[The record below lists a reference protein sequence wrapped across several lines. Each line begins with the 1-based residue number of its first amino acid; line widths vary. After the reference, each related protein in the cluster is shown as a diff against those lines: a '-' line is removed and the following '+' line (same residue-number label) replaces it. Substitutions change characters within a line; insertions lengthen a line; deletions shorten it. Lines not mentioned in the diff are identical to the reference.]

1 MNKKQL
7 LWAWLLA
14 LMLPATLSAQTW
26 TASAPADGGTY
37 YLYSVSEN
45 KFLAAGTTFG
55 TRASLT
61 AQGGIPVTL
70 TAVDA
75 ANGIYSISSAPT
87 FEGRFLG
94 VGTNDTEGYLDVQS
108 GATNYSDWKFIPVD
122 GQADCYLIQ
131 SVKTSKY
138 MVAHASKGDRT
149 SVTSTST
156 PTTRKGY
163 WKLVTP
169 AELIANLSNATA
181 DNPIDATFA
190 VLNHSFA
197 ASSASKPR
205 WTYDRYQAW
214 GGTDNNKCVEQWNN
228 TFDMYQTITGLPNGV
243 YKLRCQGFY
252 RMGGGG
258 NDATAAA
265 AARTNGTEVLNAKY
279 YINTTEGSLKSIFD
293 YSRSG
298 SHNTTYNSSAA
309 YSVNGSNV
317 YVPSTLNRAS
327 ECFEAGEYWNED
339 IQAIVTDGTITIGF
353 RKTATSSNDWA
364 AYDNVVLTYYG
375 VDMTAMLSQAKLNW
389 ASKYEAIVSQATDRS
404 AYDAVIAA
412 ADSYCTTEEKLAEY
426 DGIVWQAVCDLLTN
440 GTPANGSGQFDITSL
455 VENPTF
461 DTSVAG
467 WDVTGTAGINATYGV
482 AEFFNQPDVSLTQ
495 TLANMPAGTYTLK
508 AQAFYR
514 STAWRDATYYYRQGT
529 DVVKANFLLGNQS
542 VPVCN
547 IYDQSRY
554 QPAYLSGNA
563 GGSNQKMAPDSMHG
577 ASAAF
582 DIGQYWNLLSTTTD
596 AAGNLTFGLN
606 IVGGLENDW
615 MCFDNFRLYYGAAA
629 AVVDLTSAMPTE
641 DTQASTVTTGI
652 TLTAGD
658 YNKVCLPFDLDAAQ
672 TAAAFSAAYTLGGVT
687 ADGVAQ
693 LVPAYTIEAGRA
705 YFVTVDATKSLAIDS
720 PVRIRV
726 AQPDSIPVMWEGAA
740 TVSKFDGFTFDVNLS
755 DGYSITSYA
764 PVDLQNMAFT
774 VNQENWRVRRF
785 LNEFTYDENTASK
798 IRAYNVGYPVSLDQ
812 PHSVFIPVPQNNAV
826 LTVTVSKNADY
837 SEAETFSFAAGTT
850 LCEVPNLIP
859 QNTYYYKVEAGGS
872 VITKGQFTTEG
883 RIRMIKANSGI
894 NIRDLGGWETL
905 DGNHLRYGKIFRG
918 AELNYGTP
926 VSAADLAELRRLG
939 IGAELDF
946 RYTPDTN
953 NETPAVS
960 ALGNDAPYL
969 FLDQTYADASPTNF
983 ISDKDIYR
991 QAFQLNLEQLRSGV
1005 ATYFHCRIGADR
1017 TGSYALLVEGLCGV
1031 TLDQFAKDYE
1041 LTTFSKSGTR
1051 EWNQP
1056 GYNLLGKLEDINA
1069 FPGNTLQQKF
1079 FYYMNHELGIPAAD
1093 LFEFIELMVE
1103 GDNKKSLTNSDLA
1116 FATANGSYLQ
1126 SADGVAAICANG
1138 STIVSGAK
1146 ARLSDGTTPTDI
1158 DMSIDAITLSFGEMT
1173 LEAGKDYTLTI
1184 PAGAIEKDGV
1194 ENAAE
1199 VTLSFHT
1206 PYIFDGIYYLYSQ
1219 SADGF
1224 LSAGN
1229 DFGTSACVDRY
1240 GLPLRWTVDNE
1251 GRGTFQYLPSQLYL
1265 YGPNWV
1271 YVNGEAS
1278 EAVQFEVDRSTVE
1291 GFEGYQLRNIAQE
1304 TGHQHLYT
1312 RLRTAAN
1319 YATQYGRVA
1328 ANGNL
1333 AEGGNCDNV
1342 EWTVWQFYTPAQQQA
1357 KLAAD
1362 REAET
1367 LRAVAAA
1374 GIAAESVADFD
1385 QQLDEHF
1392 TATPLTNVIATHA
1405 SGGWTAGSTWNTQDD
1420 HFTYLNVY
1428 NTGSYG
1434 GEIYEKNGYL
1444 EQAVTVPHPGLYR
1457 IDLHALMRQARRAY
1471 CFDLGHQ
1478 GIEPS
1483 TAYIEANGYRA
1494 QIPAWYS
1501 DCTEDKK
1508 PDNVTETQELFAAG
1522 KYALSLY
1529 TYVADDCK
1537 LTLRIAAES
1546 LAQMQWCIFSDPTLT
1561 ALVPAVTISEDATE
1575 APAACNYAN
1584 ATLTRTLQPG
1594 IWNNFSVPFDLSA
1607 DQIAASDLAGATIYG
1622 FASSDATT
1630 ITFATVTA
1638 IEAGKPYLVR
1648 LADTQTEN
1656 VVNPTFAGV
1665 TVVSAEGETQ
1675 GEDGTVQFVGQIYN
1689 KPLAGVA
1696 DACYLSTAT
1705 QKLKKLSAG
1714 GAIKGM
1720 RCYFIVPG
1728 ASTTAAGIKL
1738 IFDTPTGIEEVET
1751 TNNEVHSTDVVYDL
1765 QGRRVATPAKGI
1777 YIVNGKKVYVK

>member
-26 TASAPADGGTY
+26 TASAPADGTF
-37 YLYSVSEN
+37 YLYNVGRQGFVYGGN
-45 KFLAAGTTFG
+45 DYD

-61 AQGGIPVTL
+61 QKGGVAFTL
-70 TAVDA
+70 A
-75 ANGIYSISSAPT
+75 ASG
-87 FEGRFLG
+87 EGYNITSTVYQNLFLG
-94 VGTNDTEGYLDVQS
+94 GDGYVDKVS
-108 GATNYSDWKFIPVD
+108 TSSKAKPWKFIPVSGMENTYMMQTTMD
-122 GQADCYLIQ
+122 
-131 SVKTSKY
+131 SKY
-138 MVAHASKGDRT
+138 LVAHATDVSKT
-149 SVTSTST
+149 SVTSTQ
-156 PTTRKGY
+156 PTNEMGY
-163 WKLVTP
+163 WRLVSR
-169 AELIANLSNATA
+169 ADYIAGMSAA
-181 DNPIDATFA
+181 DGDHPVDATLLIQDPYFGRVTEITSWWQGSPA
-190 VLNHSFA
+190 H
-197 ASSASKPR
+197 
-205 WTYDRYQAW
+205 
-214 GGTDNNKCVEQWNN
+214 GGNDSQTGNFCAEKWNT
-228 TFDMYQTITGLPNGV
+228 TFDVYQVLTDLPNGI
-243 YKLRCQGFY
+243 YEMYCQGFY
-252 RMGGGG
+252 RVGDGT
-258 NDATAAA
+258 NDPSKAA
-265 AARTNGTEVLNAKY
+265 AARAAGNEVLNAKY
-279 YINTTEGSLKSIFD
+279 YVNDVEGTLMSIFE
-293 YSRSG
+293 YSGHATQNS
-298 SHNTTYNSSAA
+298 TYTESTAR
-309 YSVNGSNV
+309 VINGENY
-317 YVPSTLNRAS
+317 YVPTNMSRAAM
-327 ECFEAGEYWNED
+327 CFKIGEYVNTP
-339 IQAIVTDGTITIGF
+339 IRVVVTDGTLRVGVKKTVVNSADWTIF
-353 RKTATSSNDWA
+353 
-364 AYDNVVLTYYG
+364 DNFVLTYYG

-467 WDVTGTAGINATYGV
+467 WDVAGTAGINATYGV
-482 AEFFNQPDVSLTQ
+482 AEFFNQTDVSLTQ

-563 GGSNQKMAPDSMHG
+563 GGSNQKMTPDTMHG

-596 AAGNLTFGLN
+596 AAGNLTLGLN
-606 IVGGLENDW
+606 IVGGLANDW

-641 DTQASTVTTGI
+641 DTQASTVTTDI
-652 TLTAGD
+652 TLTAGN
-658 YNKVCLPFDLDAAQ
+658 YNKVCLPFDLDATQ

-687 ADGVAQ
+687 AGGVAQ

-740 TVSKFDGFTFDVNLS
+740 TVGKFDGFTFDVNLS

-812 PHSVFIPVPQNNAV
+812 PHSVFIPVPQNSAV
-826 LTVTVSKNADY
+826 LTLTVSTSSDY
-837 SEAETFSFAAGTT
+837 SVDAETFSFAAGTT

-953 NETPAVS
+953 DETPTVS
-960 ALGNDAPYL
+960 ALGNDVPYL
-969 FLDQTYADASPTNF
+969 FFDQTYADASPTNY

-1017 TGSYALLVEGLCGV
+1017 TGAYALLVEGLCGV

-1051 EWNQP
+1051 EWNQS
-1056 GYNLLGKLEDINA
+1056 GFNLLGKLEDINA

-1079 FYYMNHELGIPAAD
+1079 FYYMNHELDIPAAD
-1093 LFEFIELMVE
+1093 LFDFIELMVE
-1103 GDNKKSLTNSDLA
+1103 GDNEKSLLNSDLA
-1116 FATANGSYLQ
+1116 FATANGLYLQ
-1126 SADGVAAICANG
+1126 SLDGVAAICANG

-1146 ARLSDGTTPTDI
+1146 AQLSDGTTTTDI

-1184 PAGAIEKDGV
+1184 PQGAIQKDGV

-1199 VTLSFHT
+1199 AVLTFHT
-1206 PYIFDGIYYLYSQ
+1206 PYIFDGVYYLYSPYY
-1219 SADGF
+1219 DGF
-1224 LSAGN
+1224 ISGGQAY
-1229 DFGTSACVDRY
+1229 GTSVVVDNYGMPFEWKVDRNTGY
-1240 GLPLRWTVDNE
+1240 SKIRFISSD
-1251 GRGTFQYLPSQLYL
+1251 LYL

-1271 YVNGEAS
+1271 FIDGLSDDARIYDVLPSTDAQLSGYYLH
-1278 EAVQFEVDRSTVE
+1278 DR
-1291 GFEGYQLRNIAQE
+1291 GLDDGY
-1304 TGHQHLYT
+1304 LYT
-1312 RLRTAAN
+1312 RKPDKSN
-1319 YATQYGRVA
+1319 
-1328 ANGNL
+1328 
-1333 AEGGNCDNV
+1333 
-1342 EWTVWQFYTPAQQQA
+1342 P
-1357 KLAAD
+1357 
-1362 REAET
+1362 
-1367 LRAVAAA
+1367 RAVASNGSYEDRGTDCCTWQFWTKAERDAKVNGYPAQNIETVIAASGINATATTFATVLDTDYTSIDRSSAVGTTSFGNGVGNWTFTSTSTTDGYPDYNNREGNAYGRCYETTGVHTLTIPAANVPAGIYKVELGAFERHTNEAIDTRMWNDGFTDPVSAYLAANDEQVPFMSWYQMNQNADANGQTAVYVGQSLTQQAAFIAA
-1374 GIAAESVADFD
+1374 GYADICLYIY
-1385 QQLDEHF
+1385 LD
-1392 TATPLTNVIATHA
+1392 
-1405 SGGWTAGSTWNTQDD
+1405 
-1420 HFTYLNVY
+1420 
-1428 NTGSYG
+1428 
-1434 GEIYEKNGYL
+1434 GE
-1444 EQAVTVPHPGLYR
+1444 T
-1457 IDLHALMRQARRAY
+1457 D
-1471 CFDLGHQ
+1471 
-1478 GIEPS
+1478 
-1483 TAYIEANGYRA
+1483 
-1494 QIPAWYS
+1494 
-1501 DCTEDKK
+1501 
-1508 PDNVTETQELFAAG
+1508 
-1522 KYALSLY
+1522 
-1529 TYVADDCK
+1529 
-1537 LTLRIAAES
+1537 LTLKIA
-1546 LAQMQWCIFSDPTLT
+1546 DPNRVWNGSAHYVVFNNLRLT
-1561 ALVPAVTISEDATE
+1561 HYVPKVTISENATE

-1584 ATLTRTLQPG
+1584 ATLERTLQPE

-1630 ITFATVTA
+1630 ITFETVDA

-1648 LADTQTEN
+1648 LADSQTEN
-1656 VVNPTFAGV
+1656 VANPTFAGV
-1665 TVVSAEGETQ
+1665 SIVATEGETV
-1675 GEDGTVQFVGQIYN
+1675 GTEGNVQFVGQIYN

-1696 DACYLSTAT
+1696 DVCYLSTAT
-1705 QKLKKLSAG
+1705 QKLKKLSATG
-1714 GAIKGM
+1714 SIKGL

-1728 ASTTAAGIKL
+1728 ASTTVAGIKL

>member
-26 TASAPADGGTY
+26 TASAPADGTF
-37 YLYSVSEN
+37 YLYNVGRQGFVYGGNDHDTRVSLTQ
-45 KFLAAGTTFG
+45 KGGVAFTLAASGEGYNITSTVYQNLF
-55 TRASLT
+55 L
-61 AQGGIPVTL
+61 GGDGY
-70 TAVDA
+70 VDKL
-75 ANGIYSISSAPT
+75 STSSSAKP
-87 FEGRFLG
+87 
-94 VGTNDTEGYLDVQS
+94 
-108 GATNYSDWKFIPVD
+108 WKFIPVSGMGNTFMMQTTKD
-122 GQADCYLIQ
+122 
-131 SVKTSKY
+131 SKY
-138 MVAHASKGDRT
+138 LVAHATDVTKT
-149 SVTSTST
+149 SVTSTQ
-156 PTTRKGY
+156 PTDDMGY
-163 WKLVTP
+163 WRLVSR
-169 AELIANLSNATA
+169 ADYIAGMAKADA
-181 DNPIDATFA
+181 DNPVDATKLFQNPYIGR
-190 VLNHSFA
+190 VTD
-197 ASSASKPR
+197 ASCWQGSPAFNGVDGNWCFEKYN
-205 WTYDRYQAW
+205 T
-214 GGTDNNKCVEQWNN
+214 
-228 TFDMYQTITGLPNGV
+228 TFDVYQEIEGVPNGI
-243 YKLRCQGFY
+243 YTLKCQGFY
-252 RMGGGG
+252 RMGS
-258 NDATAAA
+258 
-265 AARTNGTEVLNAKY
+265 RTNAANNRNAGTEALNAKY
-279 YINTTEGSLKSIFD
+279 YINTAEGSLKSIFD
-293 YSRSG
+293 YSQAKAFADG
-298 SHNTTYNSSAA
+298 YNENAA
-309 YSVNGSNV
+309 YTVNDTAYYLPN
-317 YVPSTLNRAS
+317 THAQAANNCRKD
-327 ECFEAGEYWNED
+327 EYWND
-339 IQAIVTDGTITIGF
+339 PIRVVVTDGKLRIGVKKTVAVGSDWTIF
-353 RKTATSSNDWA
+353 
-364 AYDNVVLTYYG
+364 DNFVVTYYG
-375 VDMTAMLSQAKLNW
+375 VDMTAMVTQALASW
-389 ASKYEAIVSQATDRS
+389 HSKYDVIANQALDHS
-404 AYDAVIAA
+404 AYDAVLDEATVTA
-412 ADSYCTTEEKLAEY
+412 YCTTEEKLAEY
-426 DGIVWQAVCDLLTN
+426 DGIVWQTVCNLLTN

-514 STAWRDATYYYRQGT
+514 STAWPDATYYYRQGT

-563 GGSNQKMAPDSMHG
+563 GGSNQKMAPNSMHG

-740 TVSKFDGFTFDVNLS
+740 TVGKFDGFTFDVNLS

-969 FLDQTYADASPTNF
+969 FFDQTYADASPTNF

-1103 GDNKKSLTNSDLA
+1103 GDNEKSLTNSDLA

-1146 ARLSDGTTPTDI
+1146 ARLSDGTTTTDI

-1184 PAGAIEKDGV
+1184 PAGAIEKGD
-1194 ENAAE
+1194 EKNAEA

-1251 GRGTFQYLPSQLYL
+1251 GHGTFQYLPSQLYL

-1278 EAVQFEVDRSTVE
+1278 EAVQFEVDRSAVE

-1385 QQLDEHF
+1385 QQLAERF
-1392 TATPLTNVIATHA
+1392 TATTLTNVIATHA

-1420 HFTYLNVY
+1420 RLTYLNVY

-1434 GEIYEKNGYL
+1434 GEIYEKNCYL
-1444 EQAVTVPHPGLYR
+1444 EQTVTVPHPGLYR

-1508 PDNVTETQELFAAG
+1508 PDNVTETQELFDAG

-1561 ALVPAVTISEDATE
+1561 ALVPKVTISENATK
-1575 APAACNYAN
+1575 APAACDYAN
-1584 ATLTRTLQPG
+1584 VTLERTLQPE
-1594 IWNNFSVPFDLSA
+1594 IWNNFSVPFDLTA
-1607 DQIAASDLAGATIYG
+1607 DQISNSALAGATIYG
-1622 FASSDATT
+1622 FKQSDTEN
-1630 ITFATVTA
+1630 ITFQTVTA

-1656 VVNPTFAGV
+1656 VVNPAFAGV
-1665 TVVSAEGETQ
+1665 SIVSAEGETQ
-1675 GEDGTVQFVGQIYN
+1675 GNEGSVQFVGQIYN

-1696 DACYLSTAT
+1696 DVCYLSTAT
-1705 QKLKKLSAG
+1705 QKLKKLSAD
-1714 GAIKGM
+1714 GAIKGL

-1738 IFDTPTGIEEVET
+1738 IFDTPTGIEELET

>member
-37 YLYSVSEN
+37 YLYNVGREAFMYGHN
-45 KFLAAGTTFG
+45 DWD

-61 AQGGIPVTL
+61 KDGGIPFTL
-70 TAVDA
+70 VSSGDA
-75 ANGIYSISSAPT
+75 YYLSSAPT
-87 FEGRFLG
+87 YPNLFLG
-94 VGTNDTEGYLDVQS
+94 
-108 GATNYSDWKFIPVD
+108 SDGWVD
-122 GQADCYLIQ
+122 KANT
-131 SVKTSKY
+131 SSKY
-138 MVAHASKGDRT
+138 AAWTFTPVTGMENTYTLRNSVDNNYIVAHASDATKT
-149 SVTSTST
+149 SMTATA
-156 PTTRKGY
+156 PTTNMGY
-163 WKLVTP
+163 WRLVSKADYIAGM
-169 AELIANLSNATA
+169 AEADA
-181 DNPIDATFA
+181 DNPVDATKLFQNPYIGR
-190 VLNHSFA
+190 VTD
-197 ASSASKPR
+197 ASC
-205 WTYDRYQAW
+205 WQ
-214 GGTDNNKCVEQWNN
+214 GGPGFNGVNDNWCFEKYNT
-228 TFDMYQTITGLPNGV
+228 TFDVYQEIEGVPNGI
-243 YKLRCQGFY
+243 YTLKCQGFY
-252 RMGGGG
+252 RMGGRT
-258 NDATAAA
+258 DATNRRNA
-265 AARTNGTEVLNAKY
+265 GEEVLNAKY
-279 YINTTEGSLKSIFD
+279 YINTAEGSLKSIFD
-293 YSRSG
+293 YSRATAFADG
-298 SHNTTYNSSAA
+298 YNENRA
-309 YSVNGSNV
+309 YTVNGTAYYLPN
-317 YVPSTLNRAS
+317 THAQAANNCRKD
-327 ECFEAGEYWNED
+327 EYWND
-339 IQAIVTDGTITIGF
+339 PIRVVVTDGKLRIGVKKTVAVGSDWTIF
-353 RKTATSSNDWA
+353 
-364 AYDNVVLTYYG
+364 DNFVVTYYG

-426 DGIVWQAVCDLLTN
+426 DGIVWQTVCDLLTN

-629 AVVDLTSAMPTE
+629 AVVDLTSAIPTE

-705 YFVTVDATKSLAIDS
+705 YFVTVDATKLLAIDS

-740 TVSKFDGFTFDVNLS
+740 TVGTFDGFTFDVNLS
-755 DGYSITSYA
+755 DGYSITSYE

-953 NETPAVS
+953 NETPTVS

-969 FLDQTYADASPTNF
+969 FFDQTYADASPTNF

-1103 GDNKKSLTNSDLA
+1103 GDNKKSLTNADLA
-1116 FATANGSYLQ
+1116 FGNTAGEYLQ
-1126 SADGVAAICANG
+1126 SIDEIAAFCANG
-1138 STIVSGAK
+1138 SVVFNNSK
-1146 ARLSDGTTPTDI
+1146 AQLSDGTTTSDVTMTI
-1158 DMSIDAITLSFGEMT
+1158 DGITITFSDVTFEP
-1173 LEAGKDYTLTI
+1173 GKDYTLTI
-1184 PAGAIEKDGV
+1184 PQGAIQKDGV

-1199 VTLSFHT
+1199 AVLTFHT
-1206 PYIFDGIYYLYSQ
+1206 PYIFDGVYYLYSPYY
-1219 SADGF
+1219 DGF
-1224 LSAGN
+1224 ISGGQAY
-1229 DFGTSACVDRY
+1229 GTSVVVDNYGMPFEWKVDRNTGY
-1240 GLPLRWTVDNE
+1240 SKIRFISSD
-1251 GRGTFQYLPSQLYL
+1251 LYL

-1271 YVNGEAS
+1271 FIDGLSDDARIYDVLPSTDAQLSGYYLH
-1278 EAVQFEVDRSTVE
+1278 DR
-1291 GFEGYQLRNIAQE
+1291 GLDDGY
-1304 TGHQHLYT
+1304 LYT
-1312 RLRTAAN
+1312 RKPDKSN
-1319 YATQYGRVA
+1319 
-1328 ANGNL
+1328 
-1333 AEGGNCDNV
+1333 
-1342 EWTVWQFYTPAQQQA
+1342 P
-1357 KLAAD
+1357 
-1362 REAET
+1362 
-1367 LRAVAAA
+1367 RAVASN
-1374 GIAAESVADFD
+1374 GSVEERGSDCCTWQFWTKAERDAKV
-1385 QQLDEHF
+1385 
-1392 TATPLTNVIATHA
+1392 
-1405 SGGWTAGSTWNTQDD
+1405 
-1420 HFTYLNVY
+1420 
-1428 NTGSYG
+1428 
-1434 GEIYEKNGYL
+1434 NGYPAQNI
-1444 EQAVTVPHPGLYR
+1444 ETV
-1457 IDLHALMRQARRAY
+1457 
-1471 CFDLGHQ
+1471 
-1478 GIEPS
+1478 
-1483 TAYIEANGYRA
+1483 
-1494 QIPAWYS
+1494 
-1501 DCTEDKK
+1501 
-1508 PDNVTETQELFAAG
+1508 
-1522 KYALSLY
+1522 
-1529 TYVADDCK
+1529 
-1537 LTLRIAAES
+1537 
-1546 LAQMQWCIFSDPTLT
+1546 
-1561 ALVPAVTISEDATE
+1561 
-1575 APAACNYAN
+1575 
-1584 ATLTRTLQPG
+1584 
-1594 IWNNFSVPFDLSA
+1594 
-1607 DQIAASDLAGATIYG
+1607 IAASGINAT
-1622 FASSDATT
+1622 AT
-1630 ITFATVTA
+1630 TFATVLDTDYTSIDRSSAVGTTSFGNGVGNWTFTSTSTTDGYPDYNNREGNAYGRCYETTGVHTLTIPAANVPAGIYKVELGAFERHTNEAIDTRMWNDGFTDPVSAYLAANDEQVPFMSWYQMNQNADANGQTAVYVGQSLTQQAAFIAAGYADICLYIYLDGETDLTLKIADPNRVWNGSAHYVVFNNLRLTQYLPNVTLDETAAEAPQAAKNVNLTFKRNIVAKTNVESGNAWNTICFPFALTQAQIKAAFGENTIVKELSDVTTNGENASLTFAEVTA
-1638 IEAGKPYLVR
+1638 IEANKPYIMQTDQAGTEYTFEGIDITPSEDL
-1648 LADTQTEN
+1648 TQT
-1656 VVNPTFAGV
+1656 V
-1665 TVVSAEGETQ
+1665 
-1675 GEDGTVQFVGQIYN
+1675 DGLQFVGNYIYPCVMAN
-1689 KPLAGVA
+1689 DGGTDYYILNDLFKS
-1696 DACYLSTAT
+1696 STGRT
-1705 QKLKKLSAG
+1705 K
-1714 GAIKGM
+1714 IKGF
-1720 RCYFIVPG
+1720 RAYFHVPE
-1728 ASTTAAGIKL
+1728 SSGIKAL
-1738 IFDTPTGIEEVET
+1738 GFDESEATGIFGIDA
-1751 TNNEVHSTDVVYDL
+1751 NEKQQEIYDL
-1765 QGRRVATPAKGI
+1765 QGRKVNGPLTKGI
-1777 YIVNGKKVYVK
+1777 YIVNGKKMLLQ

>member
-26 TASAPADGGTY
+26 TASAPADGTF
-37 YLYSVSEN
+37 YLYNVGRQGFVYGGNDYDTRVSLTQ
-45 KFLAAGTTFG
+45 KGGVAFTLAASGEGYNITSTVYQNLF
-55 TRASLT
+55 L
-61 AQGGIPVTL
+61 GGDGY
-70 TAVDA
+70 VDKL
-75 ANGIYSISSAPT
+75 STSSSAKP
-87 FEGRFLG
+87 
-94 VGTNDTEGYLDVQS
+94 
-108 GATNYSDWKFIPVD
+108 WKFIPVSGMENTYMMQTTKD
-122 GQADCYLIQ
+122 
-131 SVKTSKY
+131 SKY
-138 MVAHASKGDRT
+138 LVAHATDVTKT
-149 SVTSTST
+149 SVTSTQ
-156 PTTRKGY
+156 PTDDMGY
-163 WKLVTP
+163 WRLVSR
-169 AELIANLSNATA
+169 ADYIAGMSDA
-181 DNPIDATFA
+181 DGDHPVDATLLIQDPYFGRVTDVSCWQGSPA
-190 VLNHSFA
+190 HGGNDSQTGNFCAEKWNTTLDVYQVL
-197 ASSASKPR
+197 
-205 WTYDRYQAW
+205 
-214 GGTDNNKCVEQWNN
+214 TDV
-228 TFDMYQTITGLPNGV
+228 PNGI
-243 YKLRCQGFY
+243 YEMYCQGFY
-252 RMGGGG
+252 RVGDGT
-258 NDATAAA
+258 NDPSKAA
-265 AARTNGTEVLNAKY
+265 AARAAGNEVLNAKY
-279 YINTTEGSLKSIFD
+279 YVNDVEGTLMSIFE
-293 YSRSG
+293 YSGHATQNS
-298 SHNTTYNSSAA
+298 TYTESTAR
-309 YSVNGSNV
+309 VINGENY
-317 YVPSTLNRAS
+317 YVPTNMSRAAM
-327 ECFEAGEYWNED
+327 CFKIGEYVNTP
-339 IQAIVTDGTITIGF
+339 IRVVVTDGTLRVGVKKTVANSQDWTIF
-353 RKTATSSNDWA
+353 
-364 AYDNVVLTYYG
+364 DNFVLTYYG
-375 VDMTAMLSQAKLNW
+375 VDMTAMLNQAKANW
-389 ASKYEAIVSQATDRS
+389 ASKYEAIVSQATDRT

-461 DTSVAG
+461 DSSVAG

-563 GGSNQKMAPDSMHG
+563 GGSNQKMAPDTMHG

-606 IVGGLENDW
+606 IVGGLANDW

-652 TLTAGD
+652 TLTTGD

-740 TVSKFDGFTFDVNLS
+740 TVGKFDGFTFDVNLS

-812 PHSVFIPVPQNNAV
+812 PHSVFIPVPQNSAV
-826 LTVTVSKNADY
+826 LTLTVSTSNDY
-837 SEAETFSFAAGTT
+837 SADAETFSFAAGTT

-953 NETPAVS
+953 NETPTVS

-969 FLDQTYADASPTNF
+969 FFDQTYADASPTNF

-1017 TGSYALLVEGLCGV
+1017 TGAYALLVEGLCGV

-1079 FYYMNHELGIPAAD
+1079 FYYMNHELGIPADD

-1103 GDNKKSLTNSDLA
+1103 GDNAKSLMNSDLA
-1116 FATANGSYLQ
+1116 FATANGLYLQ
-1126 SADGVAAICANG
+1126 SSDGVAAICANG
-1138 STIVSGAK
+1138 STIVSSAK
-1146 ARLSDGTTPTDI
+1146 ALLSDGTTTTDI
-1158 DMSIDAITLSFGEMT
+1158 DMSIDAITVSFGEMT

-1184 PAGAIEKDGV
+1184 PAGAIQKDGV

-1278 EAVQFEVDRSTVE
+1278 EAVQFEVDRSAVE

-1385 QQLDEHF
+1385 QQLAERF
-1392 TATPLTNVIATHA
+1392 TATTLTDVIATHA

-1420 HFTYLNVY
+1420 RLTYLNLY

-1444 EQAVTVPHPGLYR
+1444 EQTVTVPHPGLYR

-1529 TYVADDCK
+1529 TYVGDDCK
-1537 LTLRIAAES
+1537 LSLRIAAES

-1561 ALVPAVTISEDATE
+1561 ALVPAVTISENATE

-1584 ATLTRTLQPG
+1584 ATLERTLQPE

-1607 DQIAASDLAGATIYG
+1607 DQIAASSLAGATIYG

-1656 VVNPTFAGV
+1656 VVNPAFAGV
-1665 TVVSAEGETQ
+1665 NIVSADGETQ

-1689 KPLAGVA
+1689 KPLTGVA
-1696 DACYLSTAT
+1696 DVCYLSTAT
-1705 QKLKKLSAG
+1705 QKLKKLSAN
-1714 GAIKGM
+1714 GAIKGL

-1738 IFDTPTGIEEVET
+1738 IFDTPTGIEDVET